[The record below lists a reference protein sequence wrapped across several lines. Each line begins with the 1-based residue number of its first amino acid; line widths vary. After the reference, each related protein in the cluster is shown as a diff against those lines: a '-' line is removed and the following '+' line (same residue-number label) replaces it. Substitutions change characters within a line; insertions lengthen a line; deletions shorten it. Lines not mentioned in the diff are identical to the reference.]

1 MNYIMWYDSVHLWI
15 AMSVN
20 LKTRGSHLH
29 FGSDSFEIL
38 QKIFSIFPSQ
48 CFPPY
53 LSLCSCS
60 VGQNVFIPYIEAIIM
75 SGRFYSFGVP
85 YKLLGG
91 ERYSYQSVLPGQ
103 HEDSK
108 LHLSESNLE
117 KRQQHSKP
125 PIMKS
130 EFSLLRSRQFWEN
143 SLCVDVTS
151 LKMTKG
157 IYATLPKRNNLPPR
171 ALLNTRTRLG
181 EINILKASRISRLDQ
196 K

>member
-1 MNYIMWYDSVHLWI
+1 MTKSIAALPGWDASPSQVSSQLFEMNYIMWYDSAHLWI

-91 ERYSYQSVLPGQ
+91 ERYSYQRVLPGQ

-108 LHLSESNLE
+108 LHLSASNLE

-125 PIMKS
+125 CSSNHEIWIFLAAYSPV
-130 EFSLLRSRQFWEN
+130 LR
-143 SLCVDVTS
+143 
-151 LKMTKG
+151 K
-157 IYATLPKRNNLPPR
+157 
-171 ALLNTRTRLG
+171 
-181 EINILKASRISRLDQ
+181 
-196 K
+196 

>member
-1 MNYIMWYDSVHLWI
+1 MDCNVGKLENARFTFALWLGFLWNSAKNI
-15 AMSVN
+15 F
-20 LKTRGSHLH
+20 H
-29 FGSDSFEIL
+29 FSFPMLSTIL
-38 QKIFSIFPSQ
+38 VFMLMFSWPKRFYSIHW
-48 CFPPY
+48 
-53 LSLCSCS
+53 
-60 VGQNVFIPYIEAIIM
+60 GNM

-125 PIMKS
+125 CSSNHEIWIFLAAYSPV
-130 EFSLLRSRQFWEN
+130 
-143 SLCVDVTS
+143 CADVTS